1 MMNELCNNNIDFL
14 KSQSVRNYITV
25 GDGER
30 QYNVL

>member
-1 MMNELCNNNIDFL
+1 MNELCNNNIDFL
-14 KSQSVRNYITV
+14 KSQSVRSYTTA